1 MGGDNMSEWIS
12 TKDRL
17 PNDKD
22 YFFVVYGE
30 NIKMNLLNSKNK
42 ISEQLELECY
52 RYEIT
57 GVTQLML
64 LPEPPK
70 ESENN

>member
-12 TKDRL
+12 IKDRL

-42 ISEQLELECY
+42 MY
-52 RYEIT
+52 
-57 GVTQLML
+57 
-64 LPEPPK
+64 
-70 ESENN
+70 